1 MRKFKGY
8 MTLEA
13 SLVMP
18 VVICVIVLIIYFT
31 YYLYGRC
38 MLSQDTYILAF
49 RATRTASR
57 DYAGDKAAY
66 VYDKADEK
74 LGKKYFGS
82 SKPVIE
88 ATAQGKE
95 IIVKGFANIRTK
107 AMGNFFLKPKS
118 GWDYMAAGRAKDLDC
133 VRHIRKIKRYKDIG
147 ESLLE

>member
-1 MRKFKGY
+1 M
-8 MTLEA
+8 
-13 SLVMP
+13 
-18 VVICVIVLIIYFT
+18 
-31 YYLYGRC
+31 
-38 MLSQDTYILAF
+38 
-49 RATRTASR
+49 
-57 DYAGDKAAY
+57 
-66 VYDKADEK
+66 
-74 LGKKYFGS
+74 
-82 SKPVIE
+82 IE

>member
-13 SLVMP
+13 SLIMP
-18 VVICVIVLIIYFT
+18 VVICVIVLIIYFA

-38 MLSQDTYILAF
+38 VLSQDTYILAF
-49 RATRTASR
+49 RAAELNSK
-57 DYAGDKAAY
+57 DYAGDKISY

-74 LGKKYFGS
+74 LGRKYLGS
-82 SKPVIE
+82 SKPVVE

-95 IIVKGFANIRTK
+95 IMVKGYANIRTK

>member
-74 LGKKYFGS
+74 LGKS
-82 SKPVIE
+82 ILAV
-88 ATAQGKE
+88 Q
-95 IIVKGFANIRTK
+95 N
-107 AMGNFFLKPKS
+107 L
-118 GWDYMAAGRAKDLDC
+118 
-133 VRHIRKIKRYKDIG
+133 
-147 ESLLE
+147 